1 VSGITRSSV
10 LKLVF
15 VDDDLENVA
24 LHGALHTRS
33 RVTWLIGIH
42 PFGNGK

>member
-1 VSGITRSSV
+1 VGGKTRPSV

-15 VDDDLENVA
+15 FDHDFENVA
-24 LHGALHTRS
+24 LHGALLTRS